1 MRLEKTKA
9 ESDLH
14 CLHHIYIS
22 FVIIRYLLF
31 RLFNFNLYIPLA
43 RLIFVILYIYSLLN
57 VLMCI
62 IYILN
67 L

>member
-1 MRLEKTKA
+1 MRLEKAKA

-31 RLFNFNLYIPLA
+31 RLFNFSLYIPLA
-43 RLIFVILYIYSLLN
+43 RLVSFIILYI
-57 VLMCI
+57 
-62 IYILN
+62 
-67 L
+67 